1 MTSTSHLEGRA
12 YADSPRRLATTRR
25 PGTRPGGTGRLPRA
39 DTDPDLWRE
48 SAACRH
54 MDPEL
59 FFPLSSTGRGAA
71 DAQRAKAICAGCPV
85 RQRCL
90 AFALATGQEFGIWG
104 GRDEAELRALQREQ
118 HRQYQLRGS
127 ISYEA
132 AGAAQATQP

>member
-1 MTSTSHLEGRA
+1 VTTTSHLEGRA
-12 YADSPRRLATTRR
+12 YADSPRRRATRR
-25 PGTRPGGTGRLPRA
+25 PGTRPGGTGRLSRA

-48 SAACRH
+48 SAACRYV
-54 MDPEL
+54 DPEL

-104 GRDEAELRALQREQ
+104 GYDEAELRALHREQ
-118 HRQYQLRGS
+118 HL
-127 ISYEA
+127 
-132 AGAAQATQP
+132 AGRADRAGRTLPA

>member
-1 MTSTSHLEGRA
+1 MTTTTSPLEGRA
-12 YADSPRRLATTRR
+12 YADSLRRRATRR
-25 PGTRPGGTGRLPRA
+25 PGNRPGGMGRLPRA

-48 SAACRH
+48 SAACRY

-104 GRDEAELRALQREQ
+104 GYDEAELRALHREQ
-118 HRQYQLRGS
+118 QLAER
-127 ISYEA
+127 A
-132 AGAAQATQP
+132 DGADRTRPA

>member
-1 MTSTSHLEGRA
+1 MEGL
-12 YADSPRRLATTRR
+12 S
-25 PGTRPGGTGRLPRA
+25 RA

-48 SAACRH
+48 SAACRY

-104 GRDEAELRALQREQ
+104 GYDEAQLRALRREQ
-118 HRQYQLRGS
+118 QLAER
-127 ISYEA
+127 A
-132 AGAAQATQP
+132 DRADRTRPA